1 MNDTLEHKLEH
12 LPKTPG
18 CYLFKN
24 GEGKIIYIGKAKI
37 LRNRVRQYFQEG
49 KRDDTKVAV
58 MVSKVVDLE
67 VIQTDSEIEALILE
81 SNLVKE
87 HKPRYNIELK
97 DDKSF
102 PYIKVTDE
110 MFPRIY
116 VTREKERGGG
126 KFFGPYTDVKNLRHT
141 LKTLHRIFPIRS
153 CRHYFTP
160 ELVESKKIK
169 LCLDYHIKKCDGP
182 CQGLVTKEDYRAVV
196 DQMTRFLNGKTGE
209 LIRQLKVAMQSY
221 ADAMKFEEAARL
233 RDRIASIEN
242 YTAAQKV
249 MFEDMADRDIAAV
262 AIEADDACGVI
273 FKIRDGKLIGRQHY
287 YFSHVTD

>member
-116 VTREKERGGG
+116 VTREKERGGQNIWK
-126 KFFGPYTDVKNLRHT
+126 KFL
-141 LKTLHRIFPIRS
+141 
-153 CRHYFTP
+153 
-160 ELVESKKIK
+160 
-169 LCLDYHIKKCDGP
+169 
-182 CQGLVTKEDYRAVV
+182 
-196 DQMTRFLNGKTGE
+196 
-209 LIRQLKVAMQSY
+209 
-221 ADAMKFEEAARL
+221 
-233 RDRIASIEN
+233 
-242 YTAAQKV
+242 
-249 MFEDMADRDIAAV
+249 
-262 AIEADDACGVI
+262 
-273 FKIRDGKLIGRQHY
+273 
-287 YFSHVTD
+287 